1 MQFFYIFEIRII
13 IMCFFRY
20 TKSTKIETLAI
31 EFFCNKRYRSDI
43 TDYGIAGS
51 TYLIKGN
58 CSRQKTVPTL
68 QIDLLAN
75 TDCFWPLSFVSMLI
89 SGWLADIIAAVLSY
103 FTKRLKNI
111 CVRPPPIFLTYDAM
125 TMRPRM
131 HLPVRFYWD
140 LSRPWTGKGYSQQPA
155 T

>member
-58 CSRQKTVPTL
+58 CSRQKTVSTL

-111 CVRPPPIFLTYDAM
+111 CVRPPPHIPHIRCYDDASSYASSCTFLLGSVPTLD
-125 TMRPRM
+125 R
-131 HLPVRFYWD
+131 
-140 LSRPWTGKGYSQQPA
+140 
-155 T
+155 